1 MPHKRLI
8 IQYGLNDPQKQEIE
22 GLIKGYPHIELV
34 HLETQEDLRDMI
46 ARSFAVIYIP
56 ENEDFGMIPLE
67 VMSCGVPVIGVNDGG
82 LKETIIHERTGW
94 LL

>member
-22 GLIKGYPHIELV
+22 RLIKRYPHIELV

-67 VMSCGVPVIGVNDGG
+67 AMSCGVPVIGVNDGG